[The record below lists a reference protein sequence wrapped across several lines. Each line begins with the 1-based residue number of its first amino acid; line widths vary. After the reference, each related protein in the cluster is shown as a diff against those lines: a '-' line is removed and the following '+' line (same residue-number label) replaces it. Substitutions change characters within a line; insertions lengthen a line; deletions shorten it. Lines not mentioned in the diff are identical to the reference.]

1 MKLSS
6 ITAESKYIKNGQI
19 AIIESIRAQKVD
31 LITESEI
38 KSCFP
43 NASKSLIT
51 EYKTISEN
59 FLLIQSL
66 FVNNSVDKLYN
77 IIEKFDPN
85 QRIGASDFGGDAEAM
100 EKVASPEAP
109 KAKEGGKPKAAF
121 DPNKTVDMRG
131 KADQRMGGGDF
142 GGDADAMSKAKPG
155 EAGKPDEK
163 QKKGIIAKLKEFYG
177 KVSEYM
183 KAHPG
188 QKMIIILA
196 ALGIVMTV
204 ASAFPAIGM
213 VIKAIFGI
221 WNMYK
226 GSRKLKDELVKGK
239 DKSKWQIALG
249 ILQLG
254 SGIFS
259 AASVGADV
267 YNMIVSQKTEI
278 IAAAAENGVQVQGG
292 ADAATPAPAAA
303 PPDAA
308 PPAAA
313 PPADAATAAAAAPAD
328 MFTQGEQL
336 KGVLGKVSTA
346 LRDPR
351 LAEQY
356 LNDPDKYVAK
366 FTALCTKLG
375 ISPDSP
381 IEQVFKGA
389 RAVGGT
395 TVKEYI
401 EMSLEGSAKAAKM
414 AAMAR

>member
-6 ITAESKYIKNGQI
+6 ITVESKYIKNGQI
-19 AIIESIRAQKVD
+19 AIIESIRSQKID

-38 KSCFP
+38 KNCFP

-59 FLLIQSL
+59 FLLVQNL
-66 FVNNSVDKLYN
+66 FVNNSVNKLYN
-77 IIEKFDPN
+77 IFEKFDPN
-85 QRIGASDFGGDAEAM
+85 QRI
-100 EKVASPEAP
+100 
-109 KAKEGGKPKAAF
+109 
-121 DPNKTVDMRG
+121 
-131 KADQRMGGGDF
+131 GGGDF
-142 GGDADAMSKAKPG
+142 GGDADAMEKVDSPQAAPAKAGKPKAAFDPEKTVDMRGKSDKRMGGGDFGGDAEAMSKAKPG
-155 EAGKPDEK
+155 EGKPDEK

-177 KVSEYM
+177 KVNEYM

-259 AASVGADV
+259 AASVGGDV

-278 IAAAAENGVQVQGG
+278 VQAAAENGIQMQGG
-292 ADAATPAPAAA
+292 ADAVQSPAAA
-303 PPDAA
+303 PAA
-308 PPAAA
+308 
-313 PPADAATAAAAAPAD
+313 PADAASAAAAPAD
-328 MFTQGEQL
+328 MFTQGEQI
-336 KGVLGKVSTA
+336 KGTLGKVTSA
-346 LRDPR
+346 LKDPR

-356 LNDPDKYVAK
+356 LNDPDKYIAK
-366 FTALCTKLG
+366 FTAFCTKLG
-375 ISPDSP
+375 ISPDAP
-381 IEQVFKGA
+381 VEQVFKGA

-395 TVKEYI
+395 TVKDYI
-401 EMSLEGSAKAAKM
+401 EMTLEGSAKAAKM

>member
-19 AIIESIRAQKVD
+19 AIIESIRAQKID

-77 IIEKFDPN
+77 IFEKFDPN
-85 QRIGASDFGGDAEAM
+85 QRIGGGDFGGDAGAM
-100 EKVASPEAP
+100 GKVDSPAAP
-109 KAKEGGKPKAAF
+109 KAKGNKPKAAF
-121 DPNKTVDMRG
+121 DANKTIDMRG
-131 KADQRMGGGDF
+131 KSDQRMGGGDF
-142 GGDADAMSKAKPG
+142 GGDADAMSKAKP
-155 EAGKPDEK
+155 EDKKDEK

-196 ALGIVMTV
+196 ALGVVMTV

-226 GSRKLKDELVKGK
+226 GGRKLKDELVKGK

-254 SGIFS
+254 AGTFS
-259 AASVGADV
+259 AASVGGDV
-267 YNMIVSQKTEI
+267 YNIIVSQKAEI
-278 IAAAAENGVQVQGG
+278 VSAAAENGVQLQAG
-292 ADAATPAPAAA
+292 ADAAAPAAA
-303 PPDAA
+303 PA
-308 PPAAA
+308 PV
-313 PPADAATAAAAAPAD
+313 ADAAGGAAAAPAD
-328 MFTQGEQL
+328 LFTKGEQL
-336 KGVLGKVSTA
+336 KGTLGKVAQA

-356 LNDPDKYVAK
+356 LNDPDKYIAK
-366 FTALCTKLG
+366 FSGFCEKLG
-375 ISPDSP
+375 FSPDTP
-381 IEQVFKGA
+381 VEQVFKGV

-395 TVKEYI
+395 TVKDYI
-401 EMSLEGSAKAAKM
+401 EMSLEGTAKAAKM

>member
-6 ITAESKYIKNGQI
+6 ISADSKYFRDGQI
-19 AIIESIRAQKVD
+19 AIIESIKSQKID
-31 LITESEI
+31 IITESEI
-38 KSCFP
+38 KNCFP

-51 EYKTISEN
+51 EYKVISEN
-59 FLLIQSL
+59 FLLIQNL

-77 IIEKFDPN
+77 IFEKFDPN
-85 QRIGASDFGGDAEAM
+85 QRMGGGDFGGDAEAM
-100 EKVASPEAP
+100 EKVDAP
-109 KAKEGGKPKAAF
+109 TPKEVKAKGAKAEF

-131 KADQRMGGGDF
+131 KADKRIGGGDF
-142 GGDADAMSKAKPG
+142 GGDADAMSKAKSG
-155 EAGKPDEK
+155 DKLDEK
-163 QKKGIIAKLKEFYG
+163 EKKGIITKLKEFYG

-196 ALGIVMTV
+196 ALGVVMTV

-254 SGIFS
+254 TGIFS
-259 AASVGADV
+259 AASVGGDV
-267 YNMIVSQKTEI
+267 YNMIVSQKAEI
-278 IAAAAENGVQVQGG
+278 AKAAVENGVQLQGG
-292 ADAATPAPAAA
+292 ADAAQAPATAAPAAA
-303 PPDAA
+303 EAGA
-308 PPAAA
+308 V
-313 PPADAATAAAAAPAD
+313 AAPAD
-328 MFTQGEQL
+328 LFTQGEQL
-336 KGVLGKVSTA
+336 KGTLGKVTSA

-356 LNDPDKYVAK
+356 LNDPDKYIAK
-366 FTALCTKLG
+366 FMGFCEKLG

-381 IEQVFKGA
+381 VEQVFKGA
-389 RAVGGT
+389 KVTGGA
-395 TVKEYI
+395 TVKDYI
-401 EMSLEGSAKAAKM
+401 EMVLEGSAKSAQM
-414 AAMAR
+414 AGMAR